1 MARVKKQI
9 PKIESDYRVRLYGDG
24 KYHWKYDL
32 NLLKNPSVLI
42 DVYKALGMTILITGF
57 ILFLIQA
64 CSSGFHLEEMGFV
77 LKITGLMAAIFLVL
91 SILGYLLYA
100 ALSGWIY
107 TVEFIM
113 DEKGV
118 LHQQSPRSEKVAKR
132 IGCLTVLVGI
142 FARKPGVVGTG
153 MVAANHTSMLSDFS
167 SVKKVKAKRRMNTIM
182 VNEPFAKN
190 RVYACNE
197 DFDFVYQYICS
208 HCPKAKIS

>member
-32 NLLKNPSVLI
+32 NLLNNPSVLI

-64 CSSGFHLEEMGFV
+64 CSSGFHLKDMGIV

-91 SILGYLLYA
+91 GILGYLLYA

-118 LHQQSPRSEKVAKR
+118 EHQQAPRSQKVAKK
-132 IGCLTVLVGI
+132 ISMLTVLVGL
-142 FARKPGVVGTG
+142 FARKPGVVGSG
-153 MVAANHTSMLSDFS
+153 MLASRTSMITEFYL
-167 SVKKVKAKRRMNTIM
+167 VKKVKAKRWMNTIM
-182 VNEPFAKN
+182 VNETFEKN
-190 RVYACNE
+190 RVYVSDA
-197 DFDFVYQYICS
+197 DFDFVYDYISS
-208 HCPKAKIS
+208 HCPKAKIC

>member
-57 ILFLIQA
+57 IIFLIQA
-64 CSSGFHLEEMGFV
+64 CSSGFHLKDMGFV
-77 LKITGLMAAIFLVL
+77 LKIIGLMAAIFLVL
-91 SILGYLLYA
+91 GILGYLLYA
-100 ALSGWIY
+100 ALSGWVY
-107 TVEFIM
+107 TVNFIM

-118 LHQQSPRSEKVAKR
+118 VHQQSPRSEKVGRR
-132 IGCLTVLVGI
+132 IGCLTVLVGL

-153 MVAANHTSMLSDFS
+153 MLAASNTSMSSDFS
-167 SVKKVKAKRRMNTIM
+167 SVRKVKARRWMNTIM

-190 RVYACNE
+190 RVYACDE
-197 DFDFVYQYICS
+197 DFDFVYQYIS
-208 HCPKAKIS
+208 SRCPKAKIS